1 MDIILFLKGLLIG
14 FAMAIPIGPIG
25 VLCIRKTLSEGHSRG
40 LIVGLGGAAA
50 DSLYG
55 GIAAFGVKFV
65 SDVIVREQLWVHLL
79 GGALLLYLGFRT
91 IRAKRKDPIL
101 PFDNRGFWG
110 SFVSAF
116 ILALTNPLTMFAFVA
131 VFAAFGLGAR
141 VSFLAAGILVTGVFS
156 GTCLWFFT
164 LGFVA
169 TLFRR
174 RLNRRGLVWVNRVS
188 GGLIILSGMIALVSL
203 V

>member
-1 MDIILFLKGLLIG
+1 
-14 FAMAIPIGPIG
+14 MAIPVGPIG

-40 LIVGLGGAAA
+40 LIVGLGGATA

-55 GIAAFGVKFV
+55 GVAAFGLKFV
-65 SDVIVREQLWVHLL
+65 SDVIVSEQLWVHLL
-79 GGALLLYLGFRT
+79 GGGLLLYLGFRT

-101 PFDNRGFWG
+101 PFGNKGFWG

-141 VSFLAAGILVTGVFS
+141 LSFLSAGILVTGVFS

-174 RLNRRGLVWVNRVS
+174 RLKRGGLVWVNRVS

>member
-1 MDIILFLKGLLIG
+1 MDIIVFLKGLLIG
-14 FAMAIPIGPIG
+14 FAMAIPVGPIG

-40 LIVGLGGAAA
+40 LIVGLGGATA

-55 GIAAFGVKFV
+55 GVAAFGLKFV
-65 SDVIVREQLWVHLL
+65 SDVIVSEQLWVHLL
-79 GGALLLYLGFRT
+79 GGGLLLYLGFRT

-101 PFDNRGFWG
+101 PFGNKGSWG

-141 VSFLAAGILVTGVFS
+141 LSFLSAGILVTGVFS

-174 RLNRRGLVWVNRVS
+174 RLKRGGLVWVNRVS

>member
-1 MDIILFLKGLLIG
+1 MDIIVFLKGLLIG
-14 FAMAIPIGPIG
+14 FAMAIPVGPIG

-40 LIVGLGGAAA
+40 LIVGLGGATA

-55 GIAAFGVKFV
+55 GVAAFGLKFV
-65 SDVIVREQLWVHLL
+65 SDVIVSEQLWVHLL
-79 GGALLLYLGFRT
+79 GGGLLLYLGFRT

-101 PFDNRGFWG
+101 PFGNKGFWG

-141 VSFLAAGILVTGVFS
+141 LSFLSAGILVTGVFS

-174 RLNRRGLVWVNRVS
+174 RLKRGGLVWVNRVS